1 MGSLRNDIL
10 MLMNRAFNSTRPSHV
25 GMSGRAVLC
34 LGATVLLLTLSS
46 GHAMAQSSDGP
57 GIEWV
62 LPQEHRLFLNGVPGD
77 ATIDREWPMVTGIPE
92 GDIEFDKTS
101 SIVPATLFDIYSEPL
116 EGPVGLSG
124 NITVELFA
132 SLSTQSDACRLS
144 NILPGSPLGSTTTFY
159 VSLIMGSYT
168 ILDQAPTQTL
178 VMDESF
184 ASPHLFTVRAQNVN
198 VSLGAG
204 DTIRLQVSVDHECTQ
219 TGHVYWGTFDAHS
232 GIVIEGDVLSPSI
245 FKTVDL
251 NRIVRIEFDPS
262 SPWGQSDYTTQ
273 TVDIVGPYVDW
284 SDMVHSFYDEDLRVD
299 HFEDPHGS
307 SVGESN
313 ASLRTWSLSDPL
325 DPGRYMIDV
334 CIQLSDR
341 PYAEQCE
348 AYAVLRFQVQ
358 PDEDPLMNSLI
369 AAIIIPLIMLGGVI
383 AGIRHAL
390 LPLPVYGI
398 LSILVISI
406 AAPAYS
412 LGHIDHNPV
421 RSESHPPSFTLLSH
435 SGGSQSLDTLLEG
448 HDALVVG
455 VFVPG
460 SPNAMTQYSDFSLA
474 MNLAEKDIAFV
485 QIATSPDLLAIDV
498 DSHAAFV
505 NESWPILLD
514 TSSQDAGRTLP
525 SGPSDAVI
533 ILDANG
539 FVSHWSPRSMSSTEI
554 LDSISD
560 SENGALGNLFSF
572 SRLPFSLVFLPLLVM
587 ALPRSSSVRDPV
599 EGEFPGKG
607 ALLSISLASLGFAL
621 WFTPLCLLIGTFGQK
636 LWLPVSIGM
645 GLTATLMGFRI
656 LSNGVVEPIDRLSRI
671 IFSRLPQSYK
681 SWTSHEEASDDVHMG
696 VWVALLATIAAPTL
710 VVQGVLSTT
719 NIAII
724 GLILAFLTLVVFCV
738 MGGCTVVVC
747 RLIVATLGRLARI
760 IGPMSIRMRIRTW
773 GSGIIVIGI
782 WWAVRDV
789 LLILSTSM

>member
-1 MGSLRNDIL
+1 
-10 MLMNRAFNSTRPSHV
+10 MLMDRAFNSTPRSHSFM
-25 GMSGRAVLC
+25 GGRAVLC
-34 LGATVLLLTLSS
+34 LGATALLLVLSS
-46 GHAMAQSSDGP
+46 GHVAAQSSEGP

-77 ATIDREWPMVTGIPE
+77 ATIDREWPMVTGLPE

-101 SIVPATLFDIYSEPL
+101 SVLPTMLFDIYSEPL

-159 VSLIMGSYT
+159 VSLMMGSYT

-184 ASPHLFTVRAQNVN
+184 AAPHLFTVEAQDVN
-198 VSLGAG
+198 VSMGLG
-204 DTIRLQVSVDHECTQ
+204 DTIGLQVSVQHECAQ

-232 GIVIEGDVLSPSI
+232 GIVIEGDVLNPSI

-251 NRIVRIEFDPS
+251 NRIVKIEFDPS
-262 SPWGQSDYTTQ
+262 SPWGQSDYATQ
-273 TVDIVGPYVDW
+273 TVDIVGPYEDW

-348 AYAVLRFQVQ
+348 AYAVLRFQVH
-358 PDEDPLMNSLI
+358 PDEEPLMNSLI
-369 AAIIIPLIMLGGVI
+369 AAVLIPLIMLGGVI
-383 AGIRHAL
+383 AGMRHAL
-390 LPLPVYGI
+390 LPMPVYGI
-398 LSILVISI
+398 LLILVI
-406 AAPAYS
+406 ATTAPAYS
-412 LGHIDHNPV
+412 LGHIDHSPV

-435 SGGSQSLDTLLEG
+435 SGGSHSLDSLLED
-448 HDALVVG
+448 HDALVMG
-455 VFVPG
+455 VFAPG
-460 SPNAMTQYSDFSLA
+460 SPNAATQYADFSLA

-498 DSHAAFV
+498 DEHAAYV

-514 TSSQDAGRTLP
+514 TASQDAGRSLP

-533 ILDANG
+533 ILDSNG
-539 FVSHWSPRSMSSTEI
+539 FVAHWSPRSMSSTEI
-554 LDSISD
+554 LDSVSGND
-560 SENGALGNLFSF
+560 ALENAFSF
-572 SRLPFSLVFLPLLVM
+572 AKLPFSLIFLPLLVM

-599 EGEFPGKG
+599 EGEFPGAG
-607 ALLSISLASLGFAL
+607 ALLSVSLASMGFAL
-621 WFTPLCLLIGTFGQK
+621 WFAPLCLLIGIFGQK
-636 LWLPVSIGM
+636 MWIPVSIGM
-645 GLTATLMGFRI
+645 GLSAMFMGFRI
-656 LSNGVVEPIDRLSRI
+656 LSRGMVEPIDRISRL
-671 IFSRLPQSYK
+671 IFSRLPLSYK
-681 SWTSHEEASDDVHMG
+681 SWTSSEEASDDVHMG
-696 VWVALLATIAAPTL
+696 VWVALLVTIAEPTL
-710 VVQGVLSTT
+710 VAQGVLSST
-719 NIAII
+719 NIALF
-724 GLILAFLTLVVFCV
+724 GPLVGFVTLVAFCI
-738 MGGCTVVVC
+738 MGGGIVVAC
-747 RLIVATLGRLARI
+747 RLIVSILGRLARI
-760 IGPMSIRMRIRTW
+760 IGPMSVRIRIRTW
-773 GSGIIVIGI
+773 GAGIIAIGL
-782 WWAVRDV
+782 WWTVRDT

>member
-1 MGSLRNDIL
+1 
-10 MLMNRAFNSTRPSHV
+10 MLMDRAFNCTSPSQTSM
-25 GMSGRAVLC
+25 GGRAVLC
-34 LGATVLLLTLSS
+34 LGATALLLILSS
-46 GHAMAQSSDGP
+46 GHVVAQSSDGP

-77 ATIDREWPMVTGIPE
+77 ATIDREWPMVTGLPE

-101 SIVPATLFDIYSEPL
+101 SILPTALFDIYSEPL

-159 VSLIMGSYT
+159 VSLVMGSYV

-184 ASPHLFTVRAQNVN
+184 VAPHLFTVSAQDVN
-198 VSLGAG
+198 VSLGPG
-204 DTIRLQVSVDHECTQ
+204 DTIGLQVSVQHECAQ

-232 GIVIEGDVLSPSI
+232 GIVIEGDVLNPSI
-245 FKTVDL
+245 SKTVDL

-262 SPWGQSDYTTQ
+262 SPWGQSDYATQ
-273 TVDIVGPYVDW
+273 TVDIVGPYVEW
-284 SDMVHSFYDEDLRVD
+284 SEMAHSFYDEDLRVD

-348 AYAVLRFQVQ
+348 AYAVLRFQVL
-358 PDEDPLMNSLI
+358 PDEDPLMNSSI
-369 AAIIIPLIMLGGVI
+369 AAVLIPLIMFGGVI
-383 AGIRHAL
+383 AGIRHAV
-390 LPLPVYGI
+390 LPSPVYGT
-398 LSILVISI
+398 LLILVIAT

-435 SGGSQSLDTLLEG
+435 SGGSQSIDSLLEG

-455 VFVPG
+455 VFAPG
-460 SPNAMTQYSDFSLA
+460 SPNAATQYSDFSLA
-474 MNLAEKDIAFV
+474 MNLAEKDVAFV

-498 DSHAAFV
+498 DEHAAYI

-514 TSSQDAGRTLP
+514 TASQDAGRSLP

-560 SENGALGNLFSF
+560 SDNDAISNAFAF
-572 SRLPFSLVFLPLLVM
+572 AILPFSLIFLPLLVL
-587 ALPRSSSVRDPV
+587 ALPRSSSIRDPV
-599 EGEFPGKG
+599 EGEFPGTG
-607 ALLSISLASLGFAL
+607 ALLSVSFASLGFAL
-621 WFTPLCLLIGTFGQK
+621 WFAPLCLLIAIFGQK
-636 LWLPVSIGM
+636 IWLPVSIGM
-645 GLTATLMGFRI
+645 GLSAMIMGHRI
-656 LSNGVVEPIDRLSRI
+656 LSNGVLGPIDRASRA
-671 IFSRLPQSYK
+671 IFFRLPPSSK
-681 SWTSHEEASDDVHMG
+681 SWTSPEEASDDIHMG
-696 VWVALLATIAAPTL
+696 VWVALLATISEPTL
-710 VVQGVLSTT
+710 VAQGVLSVA
-719 NIAII
+719 NITII
-724 GLILAFLTLVVFCV
+724 GPLLSIITLAAFSI
-738 MGGCTVVVC
+738 MGGCIVVAC
-747 RLIVATLGRLARI
+747 RLIVAMTGRLARI
-760 IGPMSIRMRIRTW
+760 IGPMSTRIRIRTW
-773 GSGIIVIGI
+773 GSGIIVIGL
-782 WWAVRDV
+782 WWTVRDV